1 MRALQ
6 FYGAKDLRVVDV
18 AEPDVRPGHVKV
30 AVSACG
36 ICGSDVHEY
45 VGGPVGR
52 PFDEPHP
59 RTGVFGPVTMG
70 HEAVGT
76 IVEIGEGVERLAVG
90 QRVVTEALRGC
101 GTCPPC
107 REGLQNLCQTLDI
120 LGATSDGAMA
130 PYVVVPEAWTHAV
143 PEHLSDEKAVL
154 TEPLA
159 VALRS
164 IARGDVRA
172 GDDVVVFG
180 AGPIG
185 LMTILALR
193 VAGAR
198 QVIVC
203 EPSRRRA
210 GLATRAGADVVL
222 DPTEVDVVATIL
234 ELTAGRGADVALDT
248 AGVDA
253 SFAAAYSCIRKQ
265 GTVVSVAAWE
275 HPTEF
280 HPLVLLF
287 TEATI
292 TGTLGYGPRDF
303 PFALELLADPGL
315 DLDWMITA
323 TVSLEE
329 AVSGGFE
336 QLVHHREDH
345 VKILVRP

>member
-6 FYGAKDLRVVDV
+6 YHGTLDLRIAEVD
-18 AEPDVRPGHVKV
+18 EPDVRPGHVKI

-36 ICGSDVHEY
+36 ICGSDIHEY
-45 VGGPVGR
+45 LGGPVGR

-59 RTGVFGPVTMG
+59 RTGAFGPVTMG

-76 IVEIGEGVERLAVG
+76 IVEVGDGVERFAVG

-107 REGLQNLCQTLDI
+107 REGLQNLCLTLDI

-130 PYVVVPEAWTHAV
+130 PYLVAPEAWTHAV
-143 PEHLSDEKAVL
+143 PEQLSDETAVL

-164 IARGDVRA
+164 IARGNVCA

-185 LMTILALR
+185 LMTILSLR

-198 QVIVC
+198 RVIVC

-210 GLATRAGADVVL
+210 EFAKRAGADVVL
-222 DPTEVDVVATIL
+222 DPADTDVVSTIL
-234 ELTAGRGADVALDT
+234 ELTDGRGADVALDT
-248 AGVDA
+248 AGADA
-253 SFAAAYSCIRKQ
+253 SFAAAYSCIRRQ

-275 HPTEF
+275 RPTEF
-280 HPLVLLF
+280 NPLVLLF

-292 TGTLGYGPRDF
+292 TGSLGYGPRDF
-303 PFALELLADPGL
+303 PFAVELLASG
-315 DLDWMITA
+315 DLDVGWMVTSS
-323 TVSLEE
+323 VSLED